1 MESFWRDRNPA
12 DIWQTMMQTLGK
24 FKKFFPDVIIKINN
38 ETFLQIPTV
47 FIKYDLIFQ
56 RNPFSN

>member
-12 DIWQTMMQTLGK
+12 DIWQTMMQTLRK
-24 FKKFFPDVIIKINN
+24 FKKFFPDVIIQINN
-38 ETFLQIPTV
+38 ETFLQIPAA

-56 RNPFSN
+56 RNLFSN